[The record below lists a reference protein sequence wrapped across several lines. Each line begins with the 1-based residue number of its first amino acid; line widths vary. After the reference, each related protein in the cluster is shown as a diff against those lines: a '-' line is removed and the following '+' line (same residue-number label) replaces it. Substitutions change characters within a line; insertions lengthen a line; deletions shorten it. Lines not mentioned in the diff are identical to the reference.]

1 MYIYTLYIYIYV
13 CIYIYIIFRSIIIHS
28 LLSNLNMNFSC
39 LPIILNNA
47 FLHLRDCIARAFILL
62 TSSIAFLLKSLQRR
76 ELQTILRNIRHANNK
91 KEKHHAYQKVYKQIL
106 HLLQ

>member
-1 MYIYTLYIYIYV
+1 MYIYIY
-13 CIYIYIIFRSIIIHS
+13 IYIYIIFRNINIHS

-39 LPIILNNA
+39 LPIILDNA
-47 FLHLRDCIARAFILL
+47 FLHLRDFVPRAFILL
-62 TSSIAFLLKSLQRR
+62 TSSMAFSLKSLQRR